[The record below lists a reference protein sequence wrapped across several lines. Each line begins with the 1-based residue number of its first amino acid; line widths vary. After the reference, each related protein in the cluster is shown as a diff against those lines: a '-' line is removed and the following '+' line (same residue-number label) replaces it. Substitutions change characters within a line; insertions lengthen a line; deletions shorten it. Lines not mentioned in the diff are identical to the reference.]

1 MKYARHPEFP
11 QFRSKLAAMKKV
23 RRQVAAHRSLHSLE
37 KTMARFLP
45 AGLLQELGEMPGRRV
60 RWLPMTLIFWVFL
73 QMVLCPGTSCREAQR
88 ATQAWWRRQG
98 RRWLNPNTNAF
109 CQARA
114 RLPLAWLQKVWWR
127 LADRICAQA
136 PSLPGCHGRRML
148 VVDGTTVQTPDTTS
162 NQAQWPQV
170 TSQQPGCGFPLVHLV
185 GFFCLSSGALLRAT
199 HGAWKD
205 HEMRLFALL
214 RGTLRR
220 GDVLV
225 ADRGFWSFANLAFLP
240 LRGVDLIVRAKYA
253 NTLDWRQGQRL
264 GKDDRLVTMS
274 KPDDASRVMKRR
286 WWSRLPQ
293 QIIVRQIRLR
303 LTQRGH
309 RDEELVVT
317 TTLLDPV
324 AWPAAQIATLYLR
337 RWRVEMNFDDLK
349 TSQELAVLRCQS
361 PDMILRE
368 LLMHAIAYN
377 LIRRL
382 MLESSLLLG
391 APIERQ
397 SFKGTVDTLRAWRET
412 LAAPGHASQRE
423 DVLLDMLLLCALD
436 QLPHRPG
443 RHQPRAVKRRPKSY
457 QLLTRHRRLFTE
469 SPSRQNKG
477 KPKTK
482 SKHHSTVLSA

>member
-23 RRQVAAHRSLHSLE
+23 RRQVAAHRSLHGLE

-73 QMVLCPGTSCREAQR
+73 QMVLCPGSSCREAQR

-264 GKDDRLVTMS
+264 GKNDRLVI
-274 KPDDASRVMKRR
+274 D
-286 WWSRLPQ
+286 
-293 QIIVRQIRLR
+293 
-303 LTQRGH
+303 
-309 RDEELVVT
+309 
-317 TTLLDPV
+317 
-324 AWPAAQIATLYLR
+324 
-337 RWRVEMNFDDLK
+337 
-349 TSQELAVLRCQS
+349 
-361 PDMILRE
+361 
-368 LLMHAIAYN
+368 

-391 APIERQ
+391 TPIERQ

-477 KPKTK
+477 KPRTK
-482 SKHHSTVLSA
+482 SKRHSTVLSA

>member
-45 AGLLQELGEMPGRRV
+45 AGLLQELGEMAGRRV

-264 GKDDRLVTMS
+264 GKNDRLVT
-274 KPDDASRVMKRR
+274 
-286 WWSRLPQ
+286 
-293 QIIVRQIRLR
+293 
-303 LTQRGH
+303 
-309 RDEELVVT
+309 
-317 TTLLDPV
+317 
-324 AWPAAQIATLYLR
+324 
-337 RWRVEMNFDDLK
+337 
-349 TSQELAVLRCQS
+349 
-361 PDMILRE
+361 DM
-368 LLMHAIAYN
+368 
-377 LIRRL
+377 IRRL

-391 APIERQ
+391 TPIERQ

-477 KPKTK
+477 KPRTK
-482 SKHHSTVLSA
+482 SKRHSTVLSA

>member
-264 GKDDRLVTMS
+264 GKNDRLVI
-274 KPDDASRVMKRR
+274 D
-286 WWSRLPQ
+286 
-293 QIIVRQIRLR
+293 
-303 LTQRGH
+303 
-309 RDEELVVT
+309 
-317 TTLLDPV
+317 
-324 AWPAAQIATLYLR
+324 
-337 RWRVEMNFDDLK
+337 
-349 TSQELAVLRCQS
+349 
-361 PDMILRE
+361 
-368 LLMHAIAYN
+368 

-391 APIERQ
+391 TPIERQ

-477 KPKTK
+477 KPRTK
-482 SKHHSTVLSA
+482 SKRHSTVLSA

>member
-1 MKYARHPEFP
+1 MGAI
-11 QFRSKLAAMKKV
+11 KKV

-170 TSQQPGCGFPLVHLV
+170 TSQQSGCGFPLVHLV

-264 GKDDRLVTMS
+264 GKDDRLVT
-274 KPDDASRVMKRR
+274 
-286 WWSRLPQ
+286 
-293 QIIVRQIRLR
+293 
-303 LTQRGH
+303 
-309 RDEELVVT
+309 
-317 TTLLDPV
+317 
-324 AWPAAQIATLYLR
+324 
-337 RWRVEMNFDDLK
+337 
-349 TSQELAVLRCQS
+349 
-361 PDMILRE
+361 DM
-368 LLMHAIAYN
+368 
-377 LIRRL
+377 IRRL
-382 MLESSLLLG
+382 MLESSLLQG
-391 APIERQ
+391 TPIERQ

-443 RHQPRAVKRRPKSY
+443 RHQPRAVKRRPKPY

-477 KPKTK
+477 KPRTK

>member
-264 GKDDRLVTMS
+264 GKNDRLVI
-274 KPDDASRVMKRR
+274 D
-286 WWSRLPQ
+286 
-293 QIIVRQIRLR
+293 
-303 LTQRGH
+303 
-309 RDEELVVT
+309 
-317 TTLLDPV
+317 
-324 AWPAAQIATLYLR
+324 
-337 RWRVEMNFDDLK
+337 
-349 TSQELAVLRCQS
+349 
-361 PDMILRE
+361 
-368 LLMHAIAYN
+368 

-391 APIERQ
+391 TPIERQ

-477 KPKTK
+477 KPRTK

>member
-199 HGAWKD
+199 NGAWKD

-225 ADRGFWSFANLAFLP
+225 ADRGFWSGGNVCFSPGSRA
-240 LRGVDLIVRAKYA
+240 LRV
-253 NTLDWRQGQRL
+253 
-264 GKDDRLVTMS
+264 
-274 KPDDASRVMKRR
+274 
-286 WWSRLPQ
+286 
-293 QIIVRQIRLR
+293 
-303 LTQRGH
+303 
-309 RDEELVVT
+309 
-317 TTLLDPV
+317 
-324 AWPAAQIATLYLR
+324 
-337 RWRVEMNFDDLK
+337 F
-349 TSQELAVLRCQS
+349 
-361 PDMILRE
+361 
-368 LLMHAIAYN
+368 
-377 LIRRL
+377 
-382 MLESSLLLG
+382 
-391 APIERQ
+391 
-397 SFKGTVDTLRAWRET
+397 
-412 LAAPGHASQRE
+412 
-423 DVLLDMLLLCALD
+423 
-436 QLPHRPG
+436 
-443 RHQPRAVKRRPKSY
+443 
-457 QLLTRHRRLFTE
+457 
-469 SPSRQNKG
+469 
-477 KPKTK
+477 
-482 SKHHSTVLSA
+482 

>member
-45 AGLLQELGEMPGRRV
+45 AGLLQELGEMAGRRV
-60 RWLPMTLIFWVFL
+60 RWLPMTLIFRVFL
-73 QMVLCPGTSCREAQR
+73 QMVLYPGTSCRKAQR

-264 GKDDRLVTMS
+264 GKNDRLVT
-274 KPDDASRVMKRR
+274 
-286 WWSRLPQ
+286 
-293 QIIVRQIRLR
+293 
-303 LTQRGH
+303 
-309 RDEELVVT
+309 
-317 TTLLDPV
+317 
-324 AWPAAQIATLYLR
+324 
-337 RWRVEMNFDDLK
+337 
-349 TSQELAVLRCQS
+349 
-361 PDMILRE
+361 DM
-368 LLMHAIAYN
+368 
-377 LIRRL
+377 IRRL

-391 APIERQ
+391 TPIERQ

-477 KPKTK
+477 KPRTK
-482 SKHHSTVLSA
+482 SKRHSTVLSA

>member
-264 GKDDRLVTMS
+264 GKDDRLVI
-274 KPDDASRVMKRR
+274 D
-286 WWSRLPQ
+286 
-293 QIIVRQIRLR
+293 
-303 LTQRGH
+303 
-309 RDEELVVT
+309 
-317 TTLLDPV
+317 
-324 AWPAAQIATLYLR
+324 
-337 RWRVEMNFDDLK
+337 
-349 TSQELAVLRCQS
+349 
-361 PDMILRE
+361 
-368 LLMHAIAYN
+368 

-391 APIERQ
+391 TPIERQ
-397 SFKGTVDTLRAWRET
+397 SFKGTVDTVRAWRET

-443 RHQPRAVKRRPKSY
+443 RHQPRAVKRRPKPY

-477 KPKTK
+477 KPRTK
-482 SKHHSTVLSA
+482 SKRHSTVLSA

>member
-45 AGLLQELGEMPGRRV
+45 AGLLQELDEMLRWRV

-264 GKDDRLVTMS
+264 GKNDRLVI
-274 KPDDASRVMKRR
+274 D
-286 WWSRLPQ
+286 
-293 QIIVRQIRLR
+293 
-303 LTQRGH
+303 
-309 RDEELVVT
+309 
-317 TTLLDPV
+317 
-324 AWPAAQIATLYLR
+324 
-337 RWRVEMNFDDLK
+337 
-349 TSQELAVLRCQS
+349 
-361 PDMILRE
+361 
-368 LLMHAIAYN
+368 

-391 APIERQ
+391 TPIERQ

-443 RHQPRAVKRRPKSY
+443 RHQPRAVKRRPKPY

-477 KPKTK
+477 KPRTK
-482 SKHHSTVLSA
+482 SKRHSTVLSA

>member
-23 RRQVAAHRSLHSLE
+23 RRQVAAHRSLHGLE

-73 QMVLCPGTSCREAQR
+73 QMVLCPGSSCREAQR

-264 GKDDRLVTMS
+264 GKNDRLVI
-274 KPDDASRVMKRR
+274 D
-286 WWSRLPQ
+286 
-293 QIIVRQIRLR
+293 
-303 LTQRGH
+303 
-309 RDEELVVT
+309 
-317 TTLLDPV
+317 
-324 AWPAAQIATLYLR
+324 
-337 RWRVEMNFDDLK
+337 
-349 TSQELAVLRCQS
+349 
-361 PDMILRE
+361 
-368 LLMHAIAYN
+368 

-391 APIERQ
+391 TPIERQ
-397 SFKGTVDTLRAWRET
+397 SFKGTVDTVRAWRET

-477 KPKTK
+477 KPRTK
-482 SKHHSTVLSA
+482 SKRHSTVLSA

>member
-23 RRQVAAHRSLHSLE
+23 RRQVAAHRSLHGLE

-45 AGLLQELGEMPGRRV
+45 AGLLQELGEMAGRRV

-73 QMVLCPGTSCREAQR
+73 QMVLCPGSSCREAQR

-264 GKDDRLVTMS
+264 GKNDRLVI
-274 KPDDASRVMKRR
+274 D
-286 WWSRLPQ
+286 
-293 QIIVRQIRLR
+293 
-303 LTQRGH
+303 
-309 RDEELVVT
+309 
-317 TTLLDPV
+317 
-324 AWPAAQIATLYLR
+324 
-337 RWRVEMNFDDLK
+337 
-349 TSQELAVLRCQS
+349 
-361 PDMILRE
+361 
-368 LLMHAIAYN
+368 

-391 APIERQ
+391 TPIERQ
-397 SFKGTVDTLRAWRET
+397 SFKGTVDTVRAWRET
-412 LAAPGHASQRE
+412 LAAPCHASQRE

-477 KPKTK
+477 KPRTK

>member
-73 QMVLCPGTSCREAQR
+73 QMVLCPGSSCREAQR

-148 VVDGTTVQTPDTTS
+148 VADGTTVQTPDTTS

-199 HGAWKD
+199 NGAWKD

-274 KPDDASRVMKRR
+274 KPDDASRV
-286 WWSRLPQ
+286 
-293 QIIVRQIRLR
+293 I
-303 LTQRGH
+303 
-309 RDEELVVT
+309 
-317 TTLLDPV
+317 LL
-324 AWPAAQIATLYLR
+324 
-337 RWRVEMNFDDLK
+337 F
-349 TSQELAVLRCQS
+349 
-361 PDMILRE
+361 
-368 LLMHAIAYN
+368 
-377 LIRRL
+377 
-382 MLESSLLLG
+382 
-391 APIERQ
+391 
-397 SFKGTVDTLRAWRET
+397 
-412 LAAPGHASQRE
+412 
-423 DVLLDMLLLCALD
+423 CALD

-443 RHQPRAVKRRPKSY
+443 RHQPRAVKRRPKPY

-477 KPKTK
+477 KPRTK
-482 SKHHSTVLSA
+482 SKRHSTVLSA

>member
-23 RRQVAAHRSLHSLE
+23 RRQVAAHRSLHGLE

-264 GKDDRLVTMS
+264 GKNDRL
-274 KPDDASRVMKRR
+274 
-286 WWSRLPQ
+286 
-293 QIIVRQIRLR
+293 
-303 LTQRGH
+303 
-309 RDEELVVT
+309 
-317 TTLLDPV
+317 
-324 AWPAAQIATLYLR
+324 
-337 RWRVEMNFDDLK
+337 NLK
-349 TSQELAVLRCQS
+349 
-361 PDMILRE
+361 
-368 LLMHAIAYN
+368 
-377 LIRRL
+377 
-382 MLESSLLLG
+382 
-391 APIERQ
+391 
-397 SFKGTVDTLRAWRET
+397 
-412 LAAPGHASQRE
+412 
-423 DVLLDMLLLCALD
+423 
-436 QLPHRPG
+436 
-443 RHQPRAVKRRPKSY
+443 
-457 QLLTRHRRLFTE
+457 
-469 SPSRQNKG
+469 
-477 KPKTK
+477 
-482 SKHHSTVLSA
+482 

>member
-264 GKDDRLVTMS
+264 GKDDRLVI
-274 KPDDASRVMKRR
+274 D
-286 WWSRLPQ
+286 
-293 QIIVRQIRLR
+293 
-303 LTQRGH
+303 
-309 RDEELVVT
+309 
-317 TTLLDPV
+317 
-324 AWPAAQIATLYLR
+324 
-337 RWRVEMNFDDLK
+337 
-349 TSQELAVLRCQS
+349 
-361 PDMILRE
+361 
-368 LLMHAIAYN
+368 

-391 APIERQ
+391 TPIERQ
-397 SFKGTVDTLRAWRET
+397 SFKGTVDTVRAWRET

-477 KPKTK
+477 QPRTK
-482 SKHHSTVLSA
+482 SKRHSTVLSA

>member
-1 MKYARHPEFP
+1 
-11 QFRSKLAAMKKV
+11 
-23 RRQVAAHRSLHSLE
+23 
-37 KTMARFLP
+37 
-45 AGLLQELGEMPGRRV
+45 
-60 RWLPMTLIFWVFL
+60 
-73 QMVLCPGTSCREAQR
+73 
-88 ATQAWWRRQG
+88 
-98 RRWLNPNTNAF
+98 
-109 CQARA
+109 
-114 RLPLAWLQKVWWR
+114 
-127 LADRICAQA
+127 
-136 PSLPGCHGRRML
+136 
-148 VVDGTTVQTPDTTS
+148 
-162 NQAQWPQV
+162 
-170 TSQQPGCGFPLVHLV
+170 
-185 GFFCLSSGALLRAT
+185 
-199 HGAWKD
+199 
-205 HEMRLFALL
+205 
-214 RGTLRR
+214 
-220 GDVLV
+220 
-225 ADRGFWSFANLAFLP
+225 
-240 LRGVDLIVRAKYA
+240 
-253 NTLDWRQGQRL
+253 
-264 GKDDRLVTMS
+264 MS

-391 APIERQ
+391 TPIERQ

-443 RHQPRAVKRRPKSY
+443 RHQPRAVKRRPKPY
-457 QLLTRHRRLFTE
+457 QLLTSEVPAINIAPAGGEGLPGGLCQRRVAAFRHSVFPPFSLFII
-469 SPSRQNKG
+469 SHVG
-477 KPKTK
+477 
-482 SKHHSTVLSA
+482 LI

>member
-1 MKYARHPEFP
+1 
-11 QFRSKLAAMKKV
+11 
-23 RRQVAAHRSLHSLE
+23 
-37 KTMARFLP
+37 
-45 AGLLQELGEMPGRRV
+45 
-60 RWLPMTLIFWVFL
+60 
-73 QMVLCPGTSCREAQR
+73 
-88 ATQAWWRRQG
+88 
-98 RRWLNPNTNAF
+98 
-109 CQARA
+109 
-114 RLPLAWLQKVWWR
+114 
-127 LADRICAQA
+127 
-136 PSLPGCHGRRML
+136 
-148 VVDGTTVQTPDTTS
+148 
-162 NQAQWPQV
+162 
-170 TSQQPGCGFPLVHLV
+170 
-185 GFFCLSSGALLRAT
+185 
-199 HGAWKD
+199 
-205 HEMRLFALL
+205 
-214 RGTLRR
+214 
-220 GDVLV
+220 
-225 ADRGFWSFANLAFLP
+225 
-240 LRGVDLIVRAKYA
+240 
-253 NTLDWRQGQRL
+253 
-264 GKDDRLVTMS
+264 MS

-337 RWRVEMNFDDLK
+337 RWRVEMSFDDLK

-391 APIERQ
+391 TPIERQ

-443 RHQPRAVKRRPKSY
+443 RHQPRAVKRRPKPY

-477 KPKTK
+477 KPRTK
-482 SKHHSTVLSA
+482 SKRHSTVLSA

>member
-1 MKYARHPEFP
+1 
-11 QFRSKLAAMKKV
+11 
-23 RRQVAAHRSLHSLE
+23 
-37 KTMARFLP
+37 
-45 AGLLQELGEMPGRRV
+45 
-60 RWLPMTLIFWVFL
+60 
-73 QMVLCPGTSCREAQR
+73 
-88 ATQAWWRRQG
+88 
-98 RRWLNPNTNAF
+98 
-109 CQARA
+109 
-114 RLPLAWLQKVWWR
+114 
-127 LADRICAQA
+127 
-136 PSLPGCHGRRML
+136 
-148 VVDGTTVQTPDTTS
+148 
-162 NQAQWPQV
+162 
-170 TSQQPGCGFPLVHLV
+170 
-185 GFFCLSSGALLRAT
+185 
-199 HGAWKD
+199 
-205 HEMRLFALL
+205 
-214 RGTLRR
+214 
-220 GDVLV
+220 
-225 ADRGFWSFANLAFLP
+225 
-240 LRGVDLIVRAKYA
+240 
-253 NTLDWRQGQRL
+253 
-264 GKDDRLVTMS
+264 MS
-274 KPDDASRVMKRR
+274 KPDDASRVMKSR

-337 RWRVEMNFDDLK
+337 RWHVEMNFDDLK

-391 APIERQ
+391 TPIERQ

-443 RHQPRAVKRRPKSY
+443 RHQPRAAKIRLPENAW
-457 QLLTRHRRLFTE
+457 HRRTNPYGSLVSKSSLRSGF
-469 SPSRQNKG
+469 RQ
-477 KPKTK
+477 
-482 SKHHSTVLSA
+482 

>member
-1 MKYARHPEFP
+1 
-11 QFRSKLAAMKKV
+11 
-23 RRQVAAHRSLHSLE
+23 
-37 KTMARFLP
+37 
-45 AGLLQELGEMPGRRV
+45 
-60 RWLPMTLIFWVFL
+60 
-73 QMVLCPGTSCREAQR
+73 
-88 ATQAWWRRQG
+88 
-98 RRWLNPNTNAF
+98 
-109 CQARA
+109 
-114 RLPLAWLQKVWWR
+114 
-127 LADRICAQA
+127 
-136 PSLPGCHGRRML
+136 
-148 VVDGTTVQTPDTTS
+148 
-162 NQAQWPQV
+162 
-170 TSQQPGCGFPLVHLV
+170 
-185 GFFCLSSGALLRAT
+185 
-199 HGAWKD
+199 
-205 HEMRLFALL
+205 
-214 RGTLRR
+214 
-220 GDVLV
+220 
-225 ADRGFWSFANLAFLP
+225 
-240 LRGVDLIVRAKYA
+240 
-253 NTLDWRQGQRL
+253 
-264 GKDDRLVTMS
+264 MS

-337 RWRVEMNFDDLK
+337 RWRVEMSFDDLK

-391 APIERQ
+391 TPIERQ
-397 SFKGTVDTLRAWRET
+397 SFKGTIDTLRAWRET

-482 SKHHSTVLSA
+482 SKRHSTVLSA

>member
-264 GKDDRLVTMS
+264 GKNDRLVT
-274 KPDDASRVMKRR
+274 
-286 WWSRLPQ
+286 
-293 QIIVRQIRLR
+293 
-303 LTQRGH
+303 
-309 RDEELVVT
+309 
-317 TTLLDPV
+317 
-324 AWPAAQIATLYLR
+324 
-337 RWRVEMNFDDLK
+337 
-349 TSQELAVLRCQS
+349 
-361 PDMILRE
+361 DM
-368 LLMHAIAYN
+368 
-377 LIRRL
+377 IRRL

-391 APIERQ
+391 TPIERQ

-477 KPKTK
+477 KPRTK
-482 SKHHSTVLSA
+482 SKRHSTVLSA

>member
-45 AGLLQELGEMPGRRV
+45 AGLLQELGEMAGRRV

-170 TSQQPGCGFPLVHLV
+170 TSQQLGCGFPLVHLV

-264 GKDDRLVTMS
+264 GKNDRLVT
-274 KPDDASRVMKRR
+274 
-286 WWSRLPQ
+286 
-293 QIIVRQIRLR
+293 
-303 LTQRGH
+303 
-309 RDEELVVT
+309 
-317 TTLLDPV
+317 
-324 AWPAAQIATLYLR
+324 
-337 RWRVEMNFDDLK
+337 
-349 TSQELAVLRCQS
+349 
-361 PDMILRE
+361 DM
-368 LLMHAIAYN
+368 
-377 LIRRL
+377 IRRL

-391 APIERQ
+391 TPIERQ

-443 RHQPRAVKRRPKSY
+443 RHQPRAVKRRPKPY

-477 KPKTK
+477 KPRTK
-482 SKHHSTVLSA
+482 SKRHSTVLSA